1 LNACDLNLCP
11 LKALSCRVP
20 PVSDRLRR
28 QTVAAA
34 RPSSPARGTRREQ
47 RPLSGVRIVSLAQN
61 LPGPLAVSR
70 LVAEGATAV
79 KIEPP
84 AGDPMRGFC
93 EPWHREMHRRVLVA
107 PIDLKSAE
115 GRQRLESLLAHADL
129 LLTSQR
135 PSALARL
142 GITVRTLAR
151 RHPGLRWL
159 NLVGDMA
166 DPERPGH
173 DLTYQ
178 AQVGLVGREMPRT
191 LLADLMGAERAV
203 SAALLLLRRQP
214 PCAGIVGLQDVVRSA
229 ARPRTFGLTIAS
241 GILGG
246 ALPAYGIYDTLDGRV
261 AIAALEPHFRT
272 RLYLELKRA
281 DGTDLSN
288 VMRTRTARD
297 WERWAARRDL
307 PITRIMD

>member
-1 LNACDLNLCP
+1 MT
-11 LKALSCRVP
+11 S
-20 PVSDRLRR
+20 RR
-28 QTVAAA
+28 AA
-34 RPSSPARGTRREQ
+34 RPLA
-47 RPLSGVRIVSLAQN
+47 GVRIVSLAQN
-61 LPGPLAVSR
+61 LPGPLALSR

-84 AGDPMRGFC
+84 AGDPMRAFC
-93 EPWHREMHRRVLVA
+93 APWYREMHRRVMVA
-107 PIDLKSAE
+107 RVDLKSPE
-115 GRQRLESLLAHADL
+115 GRGRLEALLAHADL

-142 GITVRTLAR
+142 GITARALAR

-159 NLVGDMA
+159 SLVGDTA
-166 DPERPGH
+166 DSERPGH

-178 AQVGLVGREMPRT
+178 AQAGLVGREMPRT
-191 LLADLMGAERAV
+191 LLADVMGAERAV

-214 PCAGIVGLQDVVRSA
+214 PGAAVVGLQDVVHMA
-229 ARPRTFGLTIAS
+229 AQPRTFGLTTAD

-272 RLYLELKRA
+272 RLYNELKLA
-281 DGTDLSN
+281 DGTDLSG
-288 VMRTRTARD
+288 VMRTRSARA

-307 PITRIMD
+307 PIARIAD